1 MQSSLTTVF
10 RKLTIYQFL
19 NAVYDGDLT
28 VVGYSL
34 KARCSMQWS
43 NPCTHVSDGAP
54 SNFPVVTSHHFTR
67 HANQWM
73 MHVQASYCYRNHPP
87 MSIPTHTQLLYVACM
102 FCILQQLLCV
112 LYIPIL
118 PPNCSMYVCMFCILQ
133 QLLYVCVYVLY
144 TPPTALCVCVY
155 VLYTPTTSLCMCV
168 CFDTT
173 PNCSM
178 YVCMFCILQYYL
190 PTALCMCVCVLY
202 TVHGTK
208 TWLPIVIMG
217 ITSALCDHSVNCN
230 I

>member
-1 MQSSLTTVF
+1 MQSGLTTVF
-10 RKLTIYQFL
+10 RKLTMYQFL

-102 FCILQQLLCV
+102 FCILQQLLYVFCIFQYYPQ
-112 LYIPIL
+112 LL
-118 PPNCSMYVCMFCILQ
+118 YVCVYLLYTPTTALCMCVCFDTTP

-144 TPPTALCVCVY
+144 TPILP
-155 VLYTPTTSLCMCV
+155 
-168 CFDTT
+168 
-173 PNCSM
+173 PNCSV
-178 YVCMFCILQYYL
+178 YVCMHTIYSTWNKDLAAHSHNGHNFCI
-190 PTALCMCVCVLY
+190 M
-202 TVHGTK
+202 
-208 TWLPIVIMG
+208 
-217 ITSALCDHSVNCN
+217 
-230 I
+230 

>member
-1 MQSSLTTVF
+1 MQSGLTTVF
-10 RKLTIYQFL
+10 RKVTIYQFL

-102 FCILQQLLCV
+102 FCILQYYPPTALCMCV
-112 LYIPIL
+112 CFVYSNNCSIYVCMFCIFQYY
-118 PPNCSMYVCMFCILQ
+118 PPTALCMCVCFVYSNNCSMYVCMFCILQ
-133 QLLYVCVYVLY
+133 QLLYVCV
-144 TPPTALCVCVY
+144 
-155 VLYTPTTSLCMCV
+155 
-168 CFDTT
+168 
-173 PNCSM
+173 
-178 YVCMFCILQYYL
+178 
-190 PTALCMCVCVLY
+190 
-202 TVHGTK
+202 
-208 TWLPIVIMG
+208 
-217 ITSALCDHSVNCN
+217 
-230 I
+230 